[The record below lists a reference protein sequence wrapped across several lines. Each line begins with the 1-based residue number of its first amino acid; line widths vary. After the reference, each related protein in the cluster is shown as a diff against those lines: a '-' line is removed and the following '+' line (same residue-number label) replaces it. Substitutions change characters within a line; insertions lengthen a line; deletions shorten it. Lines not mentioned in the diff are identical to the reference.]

1 MFSRERRFIEENLKV
16 LLAILFDKLIFQN
29 LIIIFELYWEEIA
42 YLLEINLLL
51 FSLNLQE
58 FFDNFLPK
66 LNLNI
71 RPNEH

>member
-1 MFSRERRFIEENLKV
+1 
-16 LLAILFDKLIFQN
+16 
-29 LIIIFELYWEEIA
+29 
-42 YLLEINLLL
+42 LEINLLL

>member
-1 MFSRERRFIEENLKV
+1 VFSRERRFIEENLKV

>member
-29 LIIIFELYWEEIA
+29 LIIIFELYLEEIA

-66 LNLNI
+66 LNLNL

>member
-1 MFSRERRFIEENLKV
+1 VFSRERRFIEENLKV

-29 LIIIFELYWEEIA
+29 LIIIFELYLEEIA

-66 LNLNI
+66 LNLNL

>member
-29 LIIIFELYWEEIA
+29 LIIVFELYWEEIA